1 MKLYEEYQKF
11 ICDHQMFCFN
21 HQTETI
27 KYRFF
32 GNGQQVILVLLG
44 SSVFPTEAYFKILIE
59 LEKTNKIL
67 TVEYPKTIKTVKE
80 LTHIIFLLIT
90 HLNIDKLNI
99 LGASHGGGIAQAIAK
114 NHPNHVNKLIL
125 YNTLT
130 KTKQMNPSS
139 TEVIEHVLEAIEQ
152 LSELRKMMPLETI
165 KSALLDQIKDVI
177 QDEETVDL
185 FEHIIALYQEKDE
198 KIQMGLIKNFLTHY
212 IFESKDFKYLSDKI
226 MVLYSNDDDPFGG
239 AELIETLADL
249 FTSPRLEFI
258 EADRFSL
265 ILDSKEFSIKINQF
279 IQEKSI

>member
-1 MKLYEEYQKF
+1 MRLYEAYQKF
-11 ICDHQMFCFN
+11 ISDHEELIFN
-21 HQTETI
+21 HQTESI

-32 GNGQQVILVLLG
+32 GNGEQIILVLLG
-44 SSVFPTEAYFKILIE
+44 SSMFPTEAYFKILVE
-59 LEKTNKIL
+59 LEKTNKVL
-67 TVEYPKTIKTVKE
+67 TVEYPKTIKSVKE
-80 LTHIIFLLIT
+80 LIKMIALLIS
-90 HLNIDKLNI
+90 HLNIDKINI
-99 LGASHGGGIAQAIAK
+99 LGASHGGGVAQALAK
-114 NHPNHVNKLIL
+114 HYPNLLNKMVL

-130 KTKQMNPSS
+130 KTKYMNPSS
-139 TEVIEHVLEAIEQ
+139 TEVIAHVLEAIEQ
-152 LSELRKMMPLETI
+152 LAELRKMMPLENI

-185 FEHIIALYQEKDE
+185 FEHVIASYKEEDE
-198 KIQMGLIKNFLTHY
+198 KIQMGLIKDFLTHY
-212 IFESKDFKYLSDKI
+212 LFEPKDFKYLSNQV

-279 IQEKSI
+279 INA

>member
-1 MKLYEEYQKF
+1 MRLYEEYQKF
-11 ICDHQMFCFN
+11 IHDHEVLIFN
-21 HQTETI
+21 HQTESI

-32 GNGQQVILVLLG
+32 GNGEQVILVLLG
-44 SSVFPTEAYFKILIE
+44 SSMFPTEAYFKILLE
-59 LEKTNKIL
+59 LEKTNKVL

-80 LTHIIFLLIT
+80 LIKMISLLIP
-90 HLNIDKLNI
+90 HLKIDQLNI
-99 LGASHGGGIAQAIAK
+99 LGASHGGGVAQAIAK
-114 NHPNHVNKLIL
+114 HHPNLVNKVIL

-130 KTKQMNPSS
+130 KTKHMNPSS
-139 TEVIEHVLEAIEQ
+139 SEVIAHVLEAIEQ
-152 LSELRKMMPLETI
+152 LAELRKMMPLETI

-185 FEHIIALYQEKDE
+185 FEHIIALYKEEDE
-198 KIQMGLIKNFLTHY
+198 KIQMGLIKDFLTHSL
-212 IFESKDFKYLSDKI
+212 FEPKDFKYLENRV

-249 FTSPRLEFI
+249 LTSPRLEFI

-279 IQEKSI
+279 INT

>member
-1 MKLYEEYQKF
+1 MRLYEEYQKF
-11 ICDHQMFCFN
+11 IRDHEVLIFN
-21 HQTETI
+21 HQTESI

-32 GNGQQVILVLLG
+32 GNGEQVILVLLG
-44 SSVFPTEAYFKILIE
+44 SSMFPTEAYFKILLE
-59 LEKTNKIL
+59 LEKTNRVL

-80 LTHIIFLLIT
+80 LIKMISLLIP
-90 HLNIDKLNI
+90 HLKIDQLNI
-99 LGASHGGGIAQAIAK
+99 LGASHGGGVAQAIAK
-114 NHPNHVNKLIL
+114 HHPNLVNKVIL

-130 KTKQMNPSS
+130 KTKHMNPSS
-139 TEVIEHVLEAIEQ
+139 SEVIAHVLEAIEQ
-152 LSELRKMMPLETI
+152 LAELRKMMPLETI

-185 FEHIIALYQEKDE
+185 FEHIIALYKEEDE
-198 KIQMGLIKNFLTHY
+198 KIQMGLIKDFLTHSL
-212 IFESKDFKYLSDKI
+212 FEPKDFKYLENRV

-249 FTSPRLEFI
+249 LTSPRLEFI

-279 IQEKSI
+279 INT